1 MEPIRDPRHRD
12 FVAVNRANIA
22 RLTDERDRAGLTQLA
37 DVLDT
42 SPHIDGPMLAG
53 QARAAVDW
61 IETTTPRTL
70 DAGNAHGIRVG
81 DILRYD
87 RDGYPLEGVVI
98 DTDGRTAT
106 TNHGDNVAI

>member
-22 RLTDERDRAGLTQLA
+22 RLTDDRDRAGLNQLA

-42 SPHIDGPMLAG
+42 SPHIDAPMLAD

-61 IETTTPRTL
+61 IDTTTPRVL
-70 DAGNAHGIRVG
+70 DQHDAAGVRVG
-81 DILRYD
+81 DILRYE

-106 TNHGDNVAI
+106 TNHGDHVAI

>member
-1 MEPIRDPRHRD
+1 MEPTHGHRHGD
-12 FVAVNRANIA
+12 FASVNRANIA
-22 RLTDERDRAGLTQLA
+22 RLQEERDRAGLTQLA

-42 SPHIDGPMLAG
+42 SPHVDGRMLAD

-61 IETTTPRTL
+61 IDATTPRTF
-70 DAGNAHGIRVG
+70 DASNAHGIRVG

-87 RDGYPLEGVVI
+87 RDGYSLEGVVI

-106 TNHGDNVAI
+106 TNHGDDVAI